1 MNVKHKTRKIKKI
14 IIQESLD
21 FWGNMSYVVS
31 MNNTEELNTILQ
43 REVAELHQSIGGL
56 IARIES
62 LEKQKECLVKVGN
75 ETSENFDILK
85 DKFYAKMDEAGFL
98 KKGDFLDSLPKFSD
112 VAKDALEQDAQFD
125 EACLQADIRSDD

>member
-1 MNVKHKTRKIKKI
+1 
-14 IIQESLD
+14 
-21 FWGNMSYVVS
+21 MSYVVS

-62 LEKQKECLVKVGN
+62 LEKQKECLVKVGT

-85 DKFYAKMDEAGFL
+85 DKFYAKIDEAG
-98 KKGDFLDSLPKFSD
+98 
-112 VAKDALEQDAQFD
+112 QDAQFD